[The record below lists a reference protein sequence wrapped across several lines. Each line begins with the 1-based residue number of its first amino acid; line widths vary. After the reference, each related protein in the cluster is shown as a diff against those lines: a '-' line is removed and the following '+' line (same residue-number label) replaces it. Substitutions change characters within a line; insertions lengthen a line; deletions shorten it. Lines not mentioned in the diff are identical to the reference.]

1 MNYMKR
7 PEIVPTRS
15 IVLILGNQLFDPKYF
30 SKIEIDKKS
39 TVFFMREDQELASYF
54 KFHKHKIIFFFAA
67 MRAYR
72 DELLA
77 EGYVVHY
84 EEFKNAEVATSGQNY
99 ESALLNFLE
108 KNKIKSAFCFEIED
122 KFFETRILTLFK
134 KAKISLSTWQS
145 PMFLTS
151 REQFK
156 TYLGSTRKPF
166 MKTFYE
172 FQRKRLNILMK
183 EDDKPVGGAYSF
195 DAENRLALPKDK
207 VTPKLPPFKPDKNI
221 LDVIQVVRKSFDSH
235 PGHEE
240 NFWLPVDRSSARKW
254 LNSFLSDRLF
264 DFGPY
269 EDALAPHSEFVF
281 HSVLTPFLNCGLLT
295 PHEVIKVT
303 LAYAKKNNT
312 PLASL
317 EGFIRQIIGWR
328 EFVRGIY
335 QNFSEKQD
343 KENFWNHK
351 RNLSSLWYGGE
362 TGVPP
367 LDETIKRVL
376 KRGYAHHIERLMVIG
391 SLMLLLEVNP
401 KEAHRWF
408 MEMFIDSSDWVMGP
422 NVYGMA
428 LFSDGGIFATK
439 PYICG
444 SNYLR
449 KMGGYPKGAWCDGVD
464 GLYWQF
470 VKKHENYF
478 LKNPRLSMM
487 ARSAQKI
494 PDDRWLIINKAANEL
509 REKLTVKT

>member
-1 MNYMKR
+1 MKVKVIA
-7 PEIVPTRS
+7 PS
-15 IVLILGNQLFDPKYF
+15 NSLILLLGNQLFDPKIF
-30 SKIEIDKKS
+30 AKLKITSKN

-72 DELLA
+72 DELQSL
-77 EGYVVHY
+77 GYTVHY
-84 EEFKNAEVATSGQNY
+84 EEFKKEGAATKKRNFDT
-99 ESALLNFLE
+99 ALNDFIQG
-108 KNKIKSAFCFEIED
+108 NDIKSAFCFEIED
-122 KFFETRILTLFK
+122 KFFEKRILNLFEVES
-134 KAKISLSTWQS
+134 IPLTVWQS

-156 TYLGSTRKPF
+156 TYLLSTRKPF

-172 FQRKRLNILMK
+172 SQRKRLNILMT
-183 EDDKPVGGAYSF
+183 EENKPVGGAYSF

-207 VTPKLPPFKPDKNI
+207 ITPKLPAFKPDKNI
-221 LDVIQVVRKSFDSH
+221 LDVCHLVAKEFSGH
-235 PGHEE
+235 PGAAED
-240 NFWLPVDRSSARKW
+240 FWLPVDRSSARKW

-295 PHEVIKVT
+295 PEEVIKTT
-303 LAYAKKNNT
+303 LTFAKKNKI
-312 PLASL
+312 PLSSL

-335 QNFSEKQD
+335 QKYSERQD
-343 KENFWNHK
+343 QENFWNHK
-351 RNLSSLWYGGE
+351 LNLSSHWYKAN
-362 TGVPP
+362 TGIPP
-367 LDETIKRVL
+367 LDETLRRVI
-376 KRGYAHHIERLMVIG
+376 KRGYAHHIERLMVVG
-391 SLMLLLEVNP
+391 SLMLLLEVDP
-401 KEAHRWF
+401 KHAHRWF
-408 MEMFIDSSDWVMGP
+408 MEMFVDSSDWVMGP

-449 KMGGYPKGAWCDGVD
+449 KMGGYAKAEWCDGVD

-470 VKKHENYF
+470 IKKHETYF
-478 LKNPRLSMM
+478 IKNPRLSMM
-487 ARSAQKI
+487 ARACQKI
-494 PDDRWLIINKAANEL
+494 PKERWTILNSAADTL
-509 REKLTVKT
+509 REKLTVSV